1 MVGTFASTVM
11 KGLMVLCSLSRTAKA
26 QSGVMIENIIY
37 KKAPLMGAF
46 CFFMIQE
53 AIIEF
58 GIVEKSKHKENNLL
72 ALKSFIANLEVL
84 DFGINEAIV
93 YSKLRVDL
101 EKRKQLIG
109 AMDMLIASVAIANS
123 LTLITN
129 NTKEFERIL
138 DLNIENWA

>member
-1 MVGTFASTVM
+1 MSKILLDTNICIYIINNKPEWVKKRFEEFKRGEICICSITVAE
-11 KGLMVLCSLSRTAKA
+11 L
-26 QSGVMIENIIY
+26 
-37 KKAPLMGAF
+37 
-46 CFFMIQE
+46 FF
-53 AIIEF
+53 
-58 GIVEKSKHKENNLL
+58 GVEKSKYKENNLL

-129 NTKEFERIL
+129 NTKEFVRIL